1 MAEWRVGRSGD
12 DEAIVAMCEALY
24 EEDPGPEPVSLERV
38 RRTLAR
44 FGAAPDSGRAVVLD
58 AGGHSV
64 GYAFLIPFWSN
75 ELGGEICVI
84 DELYVQAAWRGQGHA
99 TTLITS
105 LSAASD
111 LWPGIPVALELEITP
126 TNAKA
131 RALYE
136 RLGFA
141 VKRNTTMRRLART

>member
-1 MAEWRVGRSGD
+1 MVEWRAAKGAD
-12 DEAIVAMCEALY
+12 DDAIVAMYEALY
-24 EEDPGPEPVSLERV
+24 AEDPGPEPVSLERI
-38 RRTLAR
+38 RQTLAR
-44 FGAAPDSGRAVVLD
+44 FGADPIRGRAVVLVSD
-58 AGGHSV
+58 GRTV

>member
-1 MAEWRVGRSGD
+1 MVQWRAARSSD
-12 DEAIVAMCEALY
+12 DDAIVAMYQALY
-24 EEDPGPEPVSLERV
+24 AEDPGPE
-38 RRTLAR
+38 TLAR
-44 FGAAPDSGRAVVLD
+44 FGAFPERGRAVVLVSD
-58 AGGHSV
+58 GRTV